1 MSRRNYA
8 HFIFIWVWGI
18 VGLGPWTMELSAM
31 SSFRENLAQSES
43 GGNYNAKNSSG
54 FTGKYQ
60 FGPDRLADFMKAN
73 GKQFTMAEF
82 QSNPRLQEE
91 VQVWHEGD
99 ILDFVSSSG
108 LDKYFGQTVGG
119 VAVTPGSLLGMA
131 HLGGKTGMKKFV
143 ESGGSYDP
151 SDSNGTR
158 LSDYGKQFA
167 SSEGPTRPKSRPSGL
182 VPQAE
187 DKAGQAALQKG
198 LAALYADQG
207 LKSATP
213 LGNNPVPGGFRASS
227 KMSPLS
233 RRGIP
238 GAGSIERY
246 STPGGIDSL
255 YKR

>member
-1 MSRRNYA
+1 
-8 HFIFIWVWGI
+8 
-18 VGLGPWTMELSAM
+18 M

-43 GGNYNAKNSSG
+43 GGNYSAKNSSG

-91 VQVWHEGD
+91 VQAWHEGD

-119 VAVTPGSLLGMA
+119 VVVTPGSLLGMA

-151 SDSNGTR
+151 ADSNGTR

-198 LAALYADQG
+198 LAALFAEDPAPKIDG
-207 LKSATP
+207 APT
-213 LGNNPVPGGFRASS
+213 PGGFRARGQ
-227 KMSPLS
+227 MSPLS
-233 RRGIP
+233 RRGLP
-238 GAGSIERY
+238 GAGSIDRY
-246 STPGGIDSL
+246 STPGGIESL
-255 YKR
+255 YRGSK